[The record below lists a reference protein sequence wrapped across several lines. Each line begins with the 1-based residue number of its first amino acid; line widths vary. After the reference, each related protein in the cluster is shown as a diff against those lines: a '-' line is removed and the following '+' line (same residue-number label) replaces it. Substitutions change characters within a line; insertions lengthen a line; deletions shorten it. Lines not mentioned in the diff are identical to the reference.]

1 MDSNQEIPMPV
12 ARAVRREPDPLIVA
26 AQDNPRNIGIV
37 KREMLAYATLDEET
51 AAACFYSLPRGGKTI
66 QGPSVRLAEIA
77 LSCYGNAAVRTRIIS
92 METDGDQPH
101 VVVCSEAR
109 DLEKNVSVSIEKR
122 RRVVGKKDYKTGE
135 RKTPD
140 EDDIN
145 LAVNA
150 CSAIAYRD
158 AVFKVIPGA
167 LIKPVY
173 EKAREVAVGRA
184 TSFNAKRDAV
194 IARLNQMGV
203 HTPRILAVME
213 VKSADEITGDKLADL
228 IGLGTAIKEGTV
240 TIEEAFPP
248 APPVISKPVFE
259 QPAAKANGI
268 SEAPQKPTEA
278 HGEAPSQLQEPQPQA
293 TTVSPKPAAQQAP
306 TESGGA
312 TPIEGKVSPA
322 IRGIEKACREGGIMF
337 DDLRMWLAA
346 SKLAGTKDAD
356 SWASWID
363 IPDNVAIVV
372 FRRIG
377 RIIAD
382 IKAPAAA
389 EGELL

>member
-1 MDSNQEIPMPV
+1 MDINQDMNPMPV

-26 AQDNPRNIGIV
+26 AQDNPRNVGVV

-77 LSCYGNAAVRTRIIS
+77 LSCYGNAAVRTRIIA
-92 METDGDQPH
+92 MEIDSDQPH

-122 RRVVGKKDYKTGE
+122 RRIIGKKDYKTGD

-167 LIKPVY
+167 LVKPVY
-173 EKAREVAVGRA
+173 EKAREVAVGKA

-213 VKSADEITGDKLADL
+213 VKSADEIAGDKLADL
-228 IGLGTAIKEGTV
+228 IGLGTAIKEGTI

-248 APPVISKPVFE
+248 VPPTIAKPVFD
-259 QPAAKANGI
+259 QPTKAANGF
-268 SEAPQKPTEA
+268 SEAAVKPTEA
-278 HGEAPSQLQEPQPQA
+278 HGEAPPIAKKPQPAEPHTTQA
-293 TTVSPKPAAQQAP
+293 ENTPA
-306 TESGGA
+306 ENGGA
-312 TPIEGKVSPA
+312 TPTPTVSPA
-322 IRGIEKACREGGIMF
+322 IKGIEKACREAQVTF
-337 DDLRMWLAA
+337 DDLRQWVIGSQMDG
-346 SKLAGTKDAD
+346 SKNAD
-356 SWASWID
+356 SWASWLD
-363 IPDNVAIVV
+363 IPEAVAGKL
-372 FRRIG
+372 FRGIR
-377 RIIAD
+377 RVIAD
-382 IKAPAAA
+382 IQKP
-389 EGELL
+389 EELL